1 MVPSHLIRLGA
12 QALADMT
19 ANVARGEPLVRCQL
33 LASQFNE
40 ALKRELLATTEL
52 GPIERSM
59 VVAAANHCRHAAS
72 ASISPPAMLAEVRS
86 AMASLQFRAPIP
98 PLRTQRPVLRVIDGG
113 LSRA

>member
-1 MVPSHLIRLGA
+1 VVPSHLIRLGA

-40 ALKRELLATTEL
+40 ALKRELLATSEL

-59 VVAAANHCRHAAS
+59 VVAAANHCGHAAS
-72 ASISPPAMLAEVRS
+72 ASISPPPCSPRS
-86 AMASLQFRAPIP
+86 EAPWLP
-98 PLRTQRPVLRVIDGG
+98 CSSGRPYRHCEPSGRSYG
-113 LSRA
+113 

>member
-1 MVPSHLIRLGA
+1 VVPSHLIRLGA

-40 ALKRELLATTEL
+40 ALKRELLTTSEL